1 MKDRVGRPGG
11 REHTPRRDLGRR
23 LELPI
28 FAGDDAYG
36 WVIRVELYFQIN
48 GVEGKL
54 ELALVAKEGE
64 ALIWYEWW
72 ETQVPCPTW
81 HEFKEDLVKR
91 IQLEVARNPMGSL
104 LNV

>member
-1 MKDRVGRPGG
+1 MDDRGEG
-11 REHTPRRDLGRR
+11 EHTPRRVLGRR

-28 FAGDDAYG
+28 FAGDNAYW
-36 WVIRVELYFQIN
+36 WVIKVEMYFQID
-48 GVEGKL
+48 GVEDDEKL
-54 ELALVAKEGE
+54 ELSLVAKEGE

-72 ETQVPCPTW
+72 EAQVPCPTW

-91 IQLEVARNPMGSL
+91 IQLGVARNPMGSL